1 MAKEKNN
8 KELNEVPVRSD
19 SWKDSEEKM
28 LAYYVL
34 GYHGSVYVCHWLGG
48 HSTTETLGWMK
59 DGWYRGCIPRFF
71 QKGVFQKLQEH
82 KWFRACLEIDGY
94 SFDDM
99 RKRVPDFLEELK
111 KWVNTGRLEIS
122 DGTYS
127 QPYSFIISGESNI
140 RQYQYGMEATKQA
153 LGVNIKYHVQQEAGF
168 HPQLP
173 QIFKGMNYEGVVLR
187 IHWGHWGWP
196 LPIREHKIFWEGLD
210 GTKIEAIPPYGAD
223 PPYASPFPW
232 DPNLEK
238 KVGEMKEWNIKYPL
252 VSWVPDV
259 CFEVWSWRY
268 ARETVDDIYLP
279 DMYKN
284 IGLDEK
290 VVMAAAT
297 KILDSR
303 VDEWGSRSIEK
314 IFSKKGL
321 KFCTP
326 EEYFKSTPGPKKKV
340 FIPNEDFEYRHIY
353 GMYADRLTIKNKEA
367 ENKLY
372 KAEVLSALCYV
383 LGGPNFSENLVKAWK
398 LALCG
403 QNHDVYCIPN
413 AFMWAIAQC
422 PMRRGLEDSN
432 QSIKI
437 TNEVSDK
444 SLGQICS
451 QINTRLLKRDKNY
464 VPVIVFNTLSWARTE
479 PVEVEVSFIP
489 GTARSFAIFDGKKE
503 IPSQIIEQETNQDES
518 FSKVKII
525 FIAEDIPSI
534 GYRLYYLVYRQKK
547 AKRRYETDLQVNKT
561 AVENQKLKVRFTSS
575 GYMESVLDKVSGEEF
590 LDSTVYYGNEFTAV
604 FPNLGFK
611 KSSEF
616 ETRLEIVEKGPVR
629 ATLKMSGKFGG
640 YDYTTFTH
648 IYSRARRIDFD
659 TIFDF
664 DCQTRIGNQSHS
676 VSWPPPSDGAWNSHD
691 KLRVV
696 FSPKIENGHVF
707 ADMPFAAYPWK
718 KNTILGYNWADCSNG
733 KKGLSLIN
741 TGNIGYYRD
750 SVKNVGLSLIL
761 AYGGPFRGKGPTYL
775 FEVNRFRYAL
785 YPHVGDWKA
794 GKSYQR
800 AFEVN
805 NPLLAVPTMVHGGEL
820 GQEKSFVQVEP
831 ANAVL
836 SALIPGEELMMRLF
850 EMEGGECAVAIKLGL
865 PVKKASEANLL
876 GEELRKL
883 KFTNNTVREKLKPH
897 KILTIKLGIR

>member
-1 MAKEKNN
+1 MAEKQDN
-8 KELNEVPVRSD
+8 KGLDEVSIKD
-19 SWKDSEEKM
+19 NLLKDSKKM
-28 LAYYVL
+28 LAYYTL
-34 GYHGSVYVCHWLGG
+34 FYHGSVYICDWLGG
-48 HSTTETLGWMK
+48 HSTSETVGWFK
-59 DGWYRGCIPRFF
+59 DGWYRGCIPIFF
-71 QKGVFQKLQEH
+71 RKGLFRKLREQN
-82 KWFRACLEIDGY
+82 WFKASLEVDGY
-94 SFDDM
+94 SFEDM
-99 RKRVPDFLEELK
+99 SKRTPDFLKELK

-140 RQYQYGMEATKQA
+140 RQFQYGTKATNEA
-153 LGVNIKYHVQQEAGF
+153 LGMDVKYHTQQEAGF

-173 QIFKGMNYEGVVLR
+173 QILKGMEYEGVYLR
-187 IHWGHWGWP
+187 MHWGHWGWP
-196 LPIREHKIFWEGLD
+196 PSIKQHRVFWEGLD
-210 GTKIEAIPPYGAD
+210 GTKIDAVPAYGAD
-223 PPYASPFPW
+223 PPFSSPLPW
-232 DPNLEK
+232 DPDLEK
-238 KVGEMKEWNIKYPL
+238 KIRKWNVKYPL
-252 VSWVPDV
+252 VSLGHDM
-259 CFEVWSWRY
+259 FYQVWTWRY
-268 ARETVDDIYLP
+268 AKETLDDLYLP

-284 IGLDEK
+284 IGLDK
-290 VVMAAAT
+290 KAVMATVT
-297 KILDSR
+297 KLLDRMIHQGESNS
-303 VDEWGSRSIEK
+303 DEK
-314 IFSKKGL
+314 FFFDKKL
-321 KFCTP
+321 RFITP
-326 EEYFKSTPGPKKKV
+326 EGYFKLTPKPEKKV

-372 KAEVLSALCYV
+372 KAEILSALCYV
-383 LGGPNFSENLVKAWK
+383 LGGPNFSKNLVKAWK

-437 TNEVSDK
+437 TNEVSDR

-489 GTARSFAIFDGKKE
+489 GTAKSFTIFDGKKE
-503 IPSQIIEQETNQDES
+503 IPSQIISQETNQDGS
-518 FSKVKII
+518 SSKVKII

-534 GYRLYYLVYRQKK
+534 GYRLYYLVYREKK
-547 AKRRYETDLQVNKT
+547 AKRKYETDLQVNKT
-561 AVENQKLKVRFTSS
+561 AVQNEKLKVRFTSS

-590 LDSTVYYGNEFTAV
+590 LDTTLYYGNEFTAV

-611 KSSEF
+611 RSSEF
-616 ETRLEIVEKGPVR
+616 ETRLEMVGKGPVR

-640 YDYTTFTH
+640 YNYTTFTH
-648 IYSRARRIDFD
+648 IYSKFRRIDFD

-664 DCQTRIGNQSHS
+664 HCQTRIGNQSHS
-676 VSWPPPSDGAWNSHD
+676 KSWFSPPDGAWNSHD

-696 FSPKIENGHVF
+696 FNPKIKNGQIF
-707 ADMPFAAYPWK
+707 ADMPFAVYPWK
-718 KNTILGYNWADCSNG
+718 KNTILGYNWADYSND

-750 SVKNVGLSLIL
+750 SAKNIGLSMIL
-761 AYGGPFRGKGPTYL
+761 AYGGPFRGKGPAYL
-775 FEVNRFRYAL
+775 FGVNRFRYAL

-805 NPLLAVPTMVHGGEL
+805 NPLLAVPTMAHDGQL

-850 EMEGGECAVAIKLGL
+850 EMEGGECAAAIKLGL
-865 PVKKASEANLL
+865 PVKKASEVNLL
-876 GEELRKL
+876 GEKLREL
-883 KFTNNTVREKLKPH
+883 KFANNTVREKLKPH
-897 KILTIKLGIR
+897 KILTIKLGIH